1 MLARARGSRML
12 AKIAARCESSLKSP
26 TSGRCR
32 YRALSRVHRTR
43 ATIAPICCPGNRMI
57 HRLIPFA
64 VALLAAC
71 ASMTPVGPKVSAALA
86 PTAGNKAAGSVTF
99 TPNGD
104 RVRVVAKVTGLP
116 PGAHGFH
123 IHEKGDCSAA
133 DGMSAGGHFNPTSKP
148 HGNPSAGEHHG
159 GDMTMLEAD
168 AAAMRRSMRR
178 STRSRLAA
186 MPTASSAVPS
196 SFTRTPTISRRSPP
210 AIPVRALRAASSLP
224 ADGHTAFKAI
234 RRTDGVVANGGDV
247 RRDRACRVQFPL
259 RELR

>member
-1 MLARARGSRML
+1 
-12 AKIAARCESSLKSP
+12 
-26 TSGRCR
+26 
-32 YRALSRVHRTR
+32 
-43 ATIAPICCPGNRMI
+43 MI

-71 ASMTPVGPKVSAALA
+71 ASMTPAGPKVSAALV

-116 PGAHGFH
+116 PGAHDFH

-168 AAAMRRSMRR
+168 AAGNATLDATLDTVTLGSDANTSNNALVWMPPGPDGAGDKLLVH
-178 STRSRLAA
+178 ST
-186 MPTASSAVPS
+186 TDG
-196 SFTRTPTISRRSPP
+196 
-210 AIPVRALRAASSLP
+210 SLP
-224 ADGHTAFKAI
+224 ITPPGA
-234 RRTDGVVANGGDV
+234 
-247 RRDRACRVQFPL
+247 
-259 RELR
+259 REDPAYT

>member
-1 MLARARGSRML
+1 
-12 AKIAARCESSLKSP
+12 
-26 TSGRCR
+26 
-32 YRALSRVHRTR
+32 
-43 ATIAPICCPGNRMI
+43 MI
-57 HRLIPFA
+57 HRLAPFA

-71 ASMTPVGPKVSAALA
+71 ASMTPAGPKVSAALV

-168 AAAMRRSMRR
+168 AAGNATLDATLDTVTLGS
-178 STRSRLAA
+178 
-186 MPTASSAVPS
+186 
-196 SFTRTPTISRRSPP
+196 
-210 AIPVRALRAASSLP
+210 
-224 ADGHTAFKAI
+224 D
-234 RRTDGVVANGGDV
+234 ANGIVG
-247 RRDRACRVQFPL
+247 RAVIVHKDADDFKTQPTGNSGARIACGVIVAG
-259 RELR
+259 

>member
-1 MLARARGSRML
+1 
-12 AKIAARCESSLKSP
+12 
-26 TSGRCR
+26 
-32 YRALSRVHRTR
+32 
-43 ATIAPICCPGNRMI
+43 MI
-57 HRLIPFA
+57 HRLVPFA

-71 ASMTPVGPKVSAALA
+71 ASMTPAGPKVSAALV

-159 GDMTMLEAD
+159 GDMPMLEAD
-168 AAAMRRSMRR
+168 AAGNATLDATLDTVTLGS
-178 STRSRLAA
+178 
-186 MPTASSAVPS
+186 
-196 SFTRTPTISRRSPP
+196 
-210 AIPVRALRAASSLP
+210 
-224 ADGHTAFKAI
+224 D
-234 RRTDGVVANGGDV
+234 ANGIVG
-247 RRDRACRVQFPL
+247 RAVVVHKDADDFKTQPTGNSGARIACGVIVAG
-259 RELR
+259 